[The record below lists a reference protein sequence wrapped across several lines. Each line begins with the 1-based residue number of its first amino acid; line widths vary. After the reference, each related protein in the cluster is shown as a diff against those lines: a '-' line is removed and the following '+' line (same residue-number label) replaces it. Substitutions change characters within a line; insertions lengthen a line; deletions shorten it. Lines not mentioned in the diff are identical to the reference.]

1 MKKKE
6 FYIFLHEILVKE
18 NNEEH
23 LQKLKIMIRGKWGFN
38 FRETTWI
45 SYLNNKCARMVD
57 NIFMLSCYDAVKK
70 LWDFPEEKIEE
81 VLNDLKEC
89 KL

>member
-18 NNEEH
+18 NNQDHIE
-23 LQKLKIMIRGKWGFN
+23 KLKTMIRGKWFFN

-45 SYLNNKCARMVD
+45 SYLNNKCPRMVD
-57 NIFMLSCYDAVKK
+57 NIFMLSCYMAVNK
-70 LWDFPEEKIEE
+70 LWDHPEEKIKE

-89 KL
+89 KK